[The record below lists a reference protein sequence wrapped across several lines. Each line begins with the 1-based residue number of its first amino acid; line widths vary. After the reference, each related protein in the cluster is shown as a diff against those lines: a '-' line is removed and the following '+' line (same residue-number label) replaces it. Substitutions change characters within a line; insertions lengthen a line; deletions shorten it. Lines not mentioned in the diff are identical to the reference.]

1 MPESARVATAA
12 LNIYISAAIT
22 PGRKENLRGVEGKI
36 KGQAGV
42 CCVDV
47 CACAHF
53 CTLVGQLIRV
63 GLICGS
69 RIPVSTRVA

>member
-1 MPESARVATAA
+1 MSELARVATAT
-12 LNIYISAAIT
+12 LNIYISATIT

-42 CCVDV
+42 CSVYVCV
-47 CACAHF
+47 CAHF

-69 RIPVSTRVA
+69 CIPVSTRVA